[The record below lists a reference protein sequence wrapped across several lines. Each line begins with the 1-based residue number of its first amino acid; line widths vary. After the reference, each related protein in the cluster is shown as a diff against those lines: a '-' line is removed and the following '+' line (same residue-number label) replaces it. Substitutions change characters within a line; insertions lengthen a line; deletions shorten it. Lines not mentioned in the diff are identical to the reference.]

1 MSEEYESLLRMM
13 EKLDKEAIRLNN
25 ILKAGT
31 LAYCKDKA
39 KESGREDYEILD
51 ELINE
56 QFETCYQIEFLQY
69 IRNEY
74 ERDNSYSILKAYL
87 EGPDLMERVP
97 QDWVTIIPRDWFFKK
112 R

>member
-1 MSEEYESLLRMM
+1 MM

-25 ILKAGT
+25 ILSSGESIVSF
-31 LAYCKDKA
+31 CKEWGGDDT
-39 KESGREDYEILD
+39 EGLDILISRLSDTCEEID
-51 ELINE
+51 
-56 QFETCYQIEFLQY
+56 FLQY

-74 ERDNSYSILKAYL
+74 ERDNSYNILLAHL

-97 QDWVTIIPRDWFFKK
+97 QDWVTIIPRNWFFM